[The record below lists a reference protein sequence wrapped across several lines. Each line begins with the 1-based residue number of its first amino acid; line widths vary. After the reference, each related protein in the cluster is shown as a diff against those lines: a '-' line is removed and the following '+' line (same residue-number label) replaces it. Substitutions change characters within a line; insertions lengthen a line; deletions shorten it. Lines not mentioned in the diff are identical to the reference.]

1 MEDPNIKHPTLF
13 VFDQNG
19 KLLCS
24 HTVANKTI
32 SLSGAHGGD
41 LHIEELGAQVLYLR
55 MNEKGATVLSA
66 EAKQGKTAQ
75 LEFGVTKVI
84 NGISFLL
91 LQNQAGHSSIE
102 DKHAT
107 QFDSMVSETLLQ
119 KVVRW
124 ACTPTPTTQILR
136 IELKNFLNIVIKESG
151 AINGFI
157 VLCGEQGFDLIS
169 SYGMSA
175 KESQQLWEK
184 MPATIVSE
192 LLRDKARILLP
203 EDLRK
208 KTSTDTTTIFV
219 KGIKSVAGFPALT
232 EDRVY
237 AIFYVGFENILT
249 GLTLEMQHALEHS
262 ADVLGNFVQK
272 AALREQLETL
282 KVMDV
287 RRDNNYLPANRLMA
301 GRSSKLSETYKYIAR
316 LSPVD
321 IPVLITGETGTGKE
335 LVAQELHRGGTRSN
349 GPFIVINAAA
359 LPENLIESELFGH
372 KKGSFTGAFADKTGL
387 IERSENGTLFIDEIG
402 ELPFTLQAKLLRV
415 LQERCVTRI
424 GESLQRPVNFRLIT
438 ATHRNLE
445 VMVANGTFREDLF
458 YRIAGANLKTWP
470 LRDRIEDVTILA
482 NFFRKQFF
490 DQNAIP
496 SKEFSSDALV
506 ALESYSWPGNIR
518 ELQNIVSRACI
529 MAEGIVI
536 RREDLSLDPKLLKD
550 PESRSLQ
557 NQKLDS
563 LEAAK
568 DDWMKK
574 YITDALRMHGGKR
587 GETAKALGIGERTLF
602 RYLDQLHING

>member
-1 MEDPNIKHPTLF
+1 MEELSAKHPTLF
-13 VFDQNG
+13 IFDQIG
-19 KLLCS
+19 ELLCS
-24 HTVANKTI
+24 HVVVNKTF
-32 SLSGAHGGD
+32 SLSGAFGSD
-41 LHIEELGAQVLYLR
+41 VTIAELGTQVLYLR
-55 MNEKGATVLSA
+55 MSEQGASVLSA
-66 EAKQGKTAQ
+66 EAKQGKPVN
-75 LEFGVTKVI
+75 LEFGVPKTI
-84 NGISFLL
+84 GDLSYLL
-91 LQNQAGHSSIE
+91 LRTPALSIGA
-102 DKHAT
+102 KVRPST
-107 QFDSMVSETLLQ
+107 QFSSMVSESLLQ

-124 ACTPTPTTQILR
+124 ACTSTPTPQILR
-136 IELKNFLNIVIKESG
+136 NELKTFLNLVIKESG

-169 SYGMSA
+169 SYGMTA

-203 EDLRK
+203 DDLRK
-208 KTSTDTTTIFV
+208 KVSADTTTVFV

-249 GLTLEMQHALEHS
+249 GLTAEIQHALEHC

-282 KVMDV
+282 KVLDI

-335 LVAQELHRGGTRSN
+335 LVAQELHRGGSRSS

-415 LQERCVTRI
+415 LQERSVTRI

-438 ATHRNLE
+438 ATHRNLDE
-445 VMVANGTFREDLF
+445 MVAHGTFREDLF

-470 LRDRIEDVTILA
+470 LRERAEDVTILA

-496 SKEFSSDALV
+496 PKEFSSDAQV

-529 MAEGIVI
+529 MAEGLVI
-536 RREDLSLDPKLLKD
+536 KREDLALDPKLMTSSGGRDLS
-550 PESRSLQ
+550 E
-557 NQKLDS
+557 QKLDS

-574 YITDALRMHGGKR
+574 YITDALRIHGGKR
-587 GETAKALGIGERTLF
+587 SETAKALGIGERTLF
-602 RYLDQLHING
+602 RYLDQLHIND

>member
-1 MEDPNIKHPTLF
+1 MEDIGTKYPTLF
-13 VFDQNG
+13 VFDQKG
-19 KLLCS
+19 ELLCS
-24 HTVANKTI
+24 HTVTNKTF
-32 SLSGAHGGD
+32 SLSGAPGSD
-41 LHIEELGAQVLYLR
+41 VTIAALGSQVLYLR
-55 MNEKGATVLSA
+55 MSELGASVLSA
-66 EAKQGKTAQ
+66 ETKQGKPLN
-75 LEFGVTKVI
+75 LEFGVTKSV
-84 NGISFLL
+84 GSLSFLL
-91 LQNQAGHSSIE
+91 LQTAAASHSGKSRLS
-102 DKHAT
+102 A
-107 QFDSMVSETLLQ
+107 QFNSMVSESLLQ

-124 ACTPTPTTQILR
+124 ACTPTPTPQILR
-136 IELKNFLNIVIKESG
+136 NELKTFLNLVIKESG
-151 AINGFI
+151 ALNGFI
-157 VLCGEQGFDLIS
+157 VLTGEQGFDLIS
-169 SYGMSA
+169 SYGMTA
-175 KESQQLWEK
+175 KESQLLWEK

-192 LLRDKARILLP
+192 LLRDNARILLP
-203 EDLRK
+203 DDLRK
-208 KTSTDTTTIFV
+208 KTSADSTTVFV

-249 GLTLEMQHALEHS
+249 GLTAEIQHALEHC

-282 KVMDV
+282 KVLDV

-301 GRSSKLSETYKYIAR
+301 GRSNKLSETYKYIAR

-335 LVAQELHRGGTRSN
+335 LVAQELHRSGGRSS

-402 ELPFTLQAKLLRV
+402 ELPLNLQAKLLRV
-415 LQERCVTRI
+415 LQERSVTRI

-438 ATHRNLE
+438 ATHRNLDE
-445 VMVANGTFREDLF
+445 MVAGGTFREDLF

-470 LRDRIEDVTILA
+470 LRERGEDVTILA

-496 SKEFSSDALV
+496 SKEFSSDAQL

-529 MAEGIVI
+529 MAEGAVI
-536 RREDLSLDPKLLKD
+536 KREDLALDPKLMTSGS
-550 PESRSLQ
+550 SREE
-557 NQKLDS
+557 QKLDS

-574 YITDALRMHGGKR
+574 YITDALRIHGGKR
-587 GETAKALGIGERTLF
+587 SETAKALGIGERTLF
-602 RYLDQLHING
+602 RYLDQLHIND

>member
-1 MEDPNIKHPTLF
+1 MEENITKQPSLF
-13 VFDQNG
+13 VFDQKG
-19 KLLCS
+19 ELLRT
-24 HTVANKTI
+24 HVIANKTF
-32 SLSGAHGGD
+32 SLSGAPGSD
-41 LHIEELGAQVLYLR
+41 VMIAELGSQVLYLR
-55 MNEKGATVLSA
+55 MSEHGASVLSA
-66 EAKQGKTAQ
+66 DSNQSKPLS
-75 LEFGVTKVI
+75 LEFGVTKSV
-84 NGISFLL
+84 GSLLFLL
-91 LQNQAGHSSIE
+91 LQTPNAVNGAKSRHS
-102 DKHAT
+102 T
-107 QFDSMVSETLLQ
+107 QFNSLVSESLLQ

-124 ACTPTPTTQILR
+124 ACTPTPTPQILR
-136 IELKNFLNIVIKESG
+136 SELKTFLNIVIKESG
-151 AINGFI
+151 ALNGFI
-157 VLCGEQGFDLIS
+157 VLTGEQGFDLIS

-192 LLRDKARILLP
+192 LLRDRARILLP

-208 KTSTDTTTIFV
+208 KTTADSTTVFV

-249 GLTLEMQHALEHS
+249 GLTAEIQHSLEHC

-282 KVMDV
+282 KVLDV

-335 LVAQELHRGGTRSN
+335 LVAQELHRSGGRSN

-402 ELPFTLQAKLLRV
+402 ELPLNLQAKLLRV
-415 LQERCVTRI
+415 LQERSVTRI

-445 VMVANGTFREDLF
+445 EMVANGTFREDLF

-470 LRDRIEDVTILA
+470 LRERSEDVTILA

-496 SKEFSSDALV
+496 AKEFSSDAQL
-506 ALESYSWPGNIR
+506 AMESYSWPGNIR
-518 ELQNIVSRACI
+518 ELQNMVSRACI
-529 MAEGIVI
+529 MAEGVVI
-536 RREDLSLDPKLLKD
+536 KREDLALDPKLMTATGERGLS
-550 PESRSLQ
+550 E
-557 NQKLDS
+557 QKLDS

-574 YITDALRMHGGKR
+574 YITDALRIHGGKR
-587 GETAKALGIGERTLF
+587 SETAKALGIGERTLF
-602 RYLDQLHING
+602 RYLDQLHINN